1 MQLDNRQIT
10 ELAKPFVAMA
20 DSIKEFFNDSENKRK
35 YREWHLQ
42 KYGCEPEEV

>member
-10 ELAKPFVAMA
+10 ELAKPFVEMA

-35 YREWHLQ
+35 YRPHERLV
-42 KYGCEPEEV
+42 ENN